1 MEKRQESF
9 LHAKKGPPSRVN
21 LLQVYPHGNSAIRWE
36 ESPGR
41 DEFSEAYR
49 SFRSSA
55 FSSEPSVSSLQP
67 PVSGPQPSALSSSF
81 QPSASN
87 SQSSAL
93 SHQPSVISPQSSVL
107 SLHYQPPAS
116 YFLLPASC
124 SLLPALPA
132 PCFIVPPFELSG
144 PRGYLLRC
152 SLASMHSV
160 AWGTFISRSLGISLP
175 VVLQIP

>member
-87 SQSSAL
+87 SQSSA
-93 SHQPSVISPQSSVL
+93 STISPQPL
-107 SLHYQPPAS
+107 TS
-116 YFLLPASC
+116 YF
-124 SLLPALPA
+124 LLPALPA